1 MSNFLQ
7 ALYKKTSPPK
17 QVFEDYFDEAHYILS
32 YKICLFLIFS
42 LGLLGISLYFL
53 YSPIYSIIT
62 FTGFI
67 GVLIAFFL
75 IRKTGNHKKFALSF
89 NLFGAILCQLTLYA
103 INDQPHI
110 SDGLWMIINIL
121 FAFNTLDKKWASLIT
136 IIHGVSFSLFFYF
149 YYNDQ
154 IRLIKYLNQEQ
165 IIATTINVAICF
177 FIIFFLCWQNIKTN
191 NYAKKQ
197 LNDAKMVLQNQYD
210 IINKQNNEKT
220 VMLKEIHH
228 RVKNNLQIIISLL
241 RLQSRELENEEAIS
255 KFRDTTSR
263 ILAMALIHEK
273 MYQSEELSKI
283 NLEEYFNSLINDILD
298 SYQIDFKVTTEISC
312 KVDNLGM
319 KMIVPLALIFNELY
333 TNSLKYAFNVRDEA
347 VITLNLYYKNTS
359 TLILEYSDNGK
370 WKEPC
375 KEDSFGLE
383 LIKMLTEQLEGQVDF
398 FSAPIT
404 KYTFQFK
411 NEE

>member
-1 MSNFLQ
+1 MNFLQ

-17 QVFEDYFDEAHYILS
+17 QAFEDYFDEAHYILS

-42 LGLLGISLYFL
+42 LGLLGISLYFF
-53 YSPIYSIIT
+53 YGPIYSIIT

-67 GVLIAFFL
+67 GVLVAFLL

-89 NLFGAILCQLTLYA
+89 NIFGALLCQLTLYA
-103 INDQPHI
+103 IDDQPHI

-121 FAFNTLDKKWASLIT
+121 FAFNTIDKKWASVIA
-136 IIHGVSFSLFFYF
+136 IFHGISFSLFFYL

-191 NYAKKQ
+191 NYAQKQ
-197 LNDAKMVLQNQYD
+197 LNDAKMALQNQYD

-241 RLQSRELENEEAIS
+241 RLQSRELENEEAIL

-283 NLEEYFNSLINDILD
+283 NLEEYFNSLVNDILD

-312 KVDNLGM
+312 KIDDLGM
-319 KMIVPLALIFNELY
+319 KMIVPLALIFNELF
-333 TNSLKYAFNVRDEA
+333 TNSLKYAFNNRDEA
-347 VITLNLYYKNTS
+347 VIILKLRYKNTND
-359 TLILEYSDNGK
+359 LILEYSDNGK
-370 WKEPC
+370 WKEPG

-383 LIKMLTEQLEGQVDF
+383 LISMLTEQLEGKVK
-398 FSAPIT
+398 FSSTPMTQYIF
-404 KYTFQFK
+404 TFRN
-411 NEE
+411 NEI